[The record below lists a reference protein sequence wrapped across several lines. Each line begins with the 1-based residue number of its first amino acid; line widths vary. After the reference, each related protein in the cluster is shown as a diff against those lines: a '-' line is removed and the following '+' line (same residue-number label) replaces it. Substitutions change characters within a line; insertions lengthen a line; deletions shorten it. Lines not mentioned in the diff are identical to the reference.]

1 MLPAFADWMFHFTAR
16 FSLGVLHRLG
26 TVLGRVT
33 YRLSGTYARRMRENL
48 GQAFPSLSLPPD
60 SFREVLS
67 ASIAETG
74 KGVAELPWLWCRPL
88 AEVTASIKTCHG
100 WDHVEAAR
108 ARGKGLIFLTPH
120 LGCFEVSATYAAQ
133 CMPITVLY
141 RPPKLAWLEGVMR
154 GGREHGHLKLARTD
168 VSGVR
173 LLYKAL
179 KRGEAIGL
187 LPDQV
192 PGKGEGEWADFFGR
206 PAYTMTL
213 VGRLAESSGAAVLM
227 AYAERLPQGAG
238 YVIHIAPLEFVH
250 GLPVTGQINTAL
262 EKVVRACPTQYLWG
276 YNRYKI
282 PAGIEPANHPK
293 TGQKEHGQQEVE
305 PA

>member
-1 MLPAFADWMFHFTAR
+1 MRSAFVVWMFNLTAR
-16 FSLGVLHRLG
+16 LPLGVLHRLG
-26 TVLGRVT
+26 AAMGWMT
-33 YRLSGTYARRMRENL
+33 YFMSGAYARRLRENL
-48 GQAFPSLSLPPD
+48 GFVMTGRPEQD
-60 SFREVLS
+60 FREVLN

-88 AEVTASIKTCHG
+88 VEVNASVKTCHG
-100 WDHVEAAR
+100 WEHVEAAR
-108 ARGKGLIFLTPH
+108 ARGKGVIFLTPH
-120 LGCFEVSATYAAQ
+120 LGCFEISATYLAQ
-133 CMPITVLY
+133 RLPITVLY
-141 RPPKLAWLEGVMR
+141 RPPKLAWLEPVMR
-154 GGREHGHLKLARTD
+154 SGRERGQLRLARTD

-227 AYAERLPQGAG
+227 TYVERLPKGAG
-238 YVIHIAPLEFVH
+238 YAIHFEPLEFVPD
-250 GLPVTGQINTAL
+250 LSVTRQINAAL
-262 EKVVRACPTQYLWG
+262 EKVVRAFPAQYLWS

-282 PAGIEPANHPK
+282 PAGIEPSK
-293 TGQKEHGQQEVE
+293 QQQ
-305 PA
+305 AGLT